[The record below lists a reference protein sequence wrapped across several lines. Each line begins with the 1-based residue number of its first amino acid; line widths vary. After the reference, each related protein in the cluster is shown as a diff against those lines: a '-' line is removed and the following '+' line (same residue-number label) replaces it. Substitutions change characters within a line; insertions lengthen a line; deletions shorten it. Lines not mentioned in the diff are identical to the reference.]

1 MLGEFCR
8 VVTEAAPD
16 WWLLENVPGAPSI
29 DVTGYSHQRIDIDA
43 RDLGG
48 ATVTASR
55 EPAVS

>member
-1 MLGEFCR
+1 VKPR
-8 VVTEAAPD
+8 RN